1 MKLTLDIFGCYVVG
15 RMIAPRETA
24 ELAEIWIAECGSPI
38 RSLEKTSNR
47 IASHC
52 TPITSSA
59 RDRRP
64 LLPC

>member
-1 MKLTLDIFGCYVVG
+1 MKPTLDIFGCYVVG

-24 ELAEIWIAECGSPI
+24 ELAEMWIAECGSPI
-38 RSLEKTSNR
+38 PSLEKTSNR
-47 IASHC
+47 VASRC
-52 TPITSSA
+52 TPITVPA